1 MELNYL
7 IGSLLMLILGI
18 QIPVITFLYLRLK
31 DLVDKYNVLLSS
43 EKVNQDRINLLTD
56 ELANI
61 NNAVQSANVEELGI
75 VNSKMDGLNLQVS
88 QAVKGN
94 ESLATQLNSLR
105 EDMKSHTQ
113 SVKNQFQVLL
123 GGGESGKNYT

>member
-113 SVKNQFQVLL
+113 SVKNQFQILL
-123 GGGESGKNYT
+123 RGNESGKNYT

>member
-1 MELNYL
+1 MQIQYL
-7 IGSLLMLILGI
+7 ILALLMLILGI

-31 DLVDKYNVLLSS
+31 DLVAKYNVLLSN
-43 EKVNQDRINLLTD
+43 EKVKQDRINLLTD

-75 VNSKMDGLNLQVS
+75 VNSKLDNLLLRVDE
-88 QAVKGN
+88 AIKGN
-94 ESLATQLNSLR
+94 ESVANNNQQLRNDLKSLQ
-105 EDMKSHTQ
+105 Q